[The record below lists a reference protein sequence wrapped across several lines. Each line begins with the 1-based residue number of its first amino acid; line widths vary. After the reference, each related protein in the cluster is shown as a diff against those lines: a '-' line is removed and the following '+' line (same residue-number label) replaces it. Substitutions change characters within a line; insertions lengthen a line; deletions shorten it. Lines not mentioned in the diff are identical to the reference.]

1 MDEDELSSSPHR
13 AEALPAFAPLT
24 ALWVGRYAST
34 NHSVL
39 FLWVDGIA
47 SIGAGA
53 GKPKKLVLVVVQDEL
68 KQQPAVTLRRSRWAL
83 KDSPFFAPGDARPC
97 RGVCTFEILLGDIAG
112 LDYWNP
118 LLVDASR
125 VVIEARCLTRR
136 WFPDLRSCGLHFGW
150 DLGASPAALYR
161 PVKGEVGVELP
172 QVVLLTENCKLHTS
186 PSKVG
191 PSYWQPRAEEAS
203 FARINAVVRA
213 AERVVGGPTSPRRSL
228 DFSGG
233 DTSPTSQVHDGDGGT
248 GSCASH
254 QVDSDSSV
262 MEVLYNRTVN
272 FRFDDPFLP
281 YVLREVIH
289 DPEHTRLLRLC
300 EAGIPAWAIVL
311 PRYIGCNHRFMRHFV
326 AVVVVF
332 ISCLSMLLGFYD
344 LYKRI
349 PLVRSLLKQSLGP
362 LSQRLEELV
371 VVRLSVLLGWFL
383 PYSTILRRARDALH
397 FFCSVLGALVA
408 ALASPLAFLCSAASA
423 PVGAAASAWRF
434 LVQVCGAVVRI
445 GSSLGSGAQGGISTA
460 RLLRA
465 EFNLARQA
473 FMSVYNG
480 TSFLGATVAKHQASI
495 RVSWSRWHHGLRRQL
510 SQERLR
516 RPLLALLSGV
526 AVWTF
531 WPGRATQLA
540 VRCFDIMLWDFAV
553 VLTRCFD

>member
-1 MDEDELSSSPHR
+1 M
-13 AEALPAFAPLT
+13 
-24 ALWVGRYAST
+24 
-34 NHSVL
+34 
-39 FLWVDGIA
+39 
-47 SIGAGA
+47 
-53 GKPKKLVLVVVQDEL
+53 
-68 KQQPAVTLRRSRWAL
+68 
-83 KDSPFFAPGDARPC
+83 
-97 RGVCTFEILLGDIAG
+97 
-112 LDYWNP
+112 
-118 LLVDASR
+118 
-125 VVIEARCLTRR
+125 
-136 WFPDLRSCGLHFGW
+136 
-150 DLGASPAALYR
+150 
-161 PVKGEVGVELP
+161 
-172 QVVLLTENCKLHTS
+172 
-186 PSKVG
+186 
-191 PSYWQPRAEEAS
+191 
-203 FARINAVVRA
+203 
-213 AERVVGGPTSPRRSL
+213 
-228 DFSGG
+228 
-233 DTSPTSQVHDGDGGT
+233 
-248 GSCASH
+248 
-254 QVDSDSSV
+254 
-262 MEVLYNRTVN
+262 
-272 FRFDDPFLP
+272 
-281 YVLREVIH
+281 
-289 DPEHTRLLRLC
+289 
-300 EAGIPAWAIVL
+300 
-311 PRYIGCNHRFMRHFV
+311 
-326 AVVVVF
+326 
-332 ISCLSMLLGFYD
+332 
-344 LYKRI
+344 YKRI